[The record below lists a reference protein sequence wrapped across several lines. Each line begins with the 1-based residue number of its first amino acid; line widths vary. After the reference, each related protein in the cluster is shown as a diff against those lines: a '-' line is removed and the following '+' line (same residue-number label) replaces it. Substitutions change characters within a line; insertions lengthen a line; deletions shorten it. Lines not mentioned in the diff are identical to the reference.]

1 MRRVEKPDQA
11 ARAPTAT
18 PGRGEAASRTRP
30 LVLGKHLYAGGEK
43 LWVRG
48 VTYGP
53 FRADDAGDAYP
64 PAHILEQDFRRIRA
78 SGMNAVRTYAVPPR
92 RVLDAALR
100 HGLWVMVGLPWE
112 QHITFLDD
120 GARACAIE
128 ERVCA
133 GVRACAGHPAVLCYA
148 IGNEIPASIVRWH
161 GAAAVERFLRRLY
174 RGVKAEDP
182 AGLVTYVNYPT
193 TEYLRLPFLDL
204 VCFNIY
210 LEEPRP
216 FAAYLA
222 RLQNLAGDRPLL
234 VAELGLD
241 SRRHGELGQARAV
254 DWQIRTS
261 FAAGC
266 AGAFVFAWTDEWYR
280 GGEEVDDWA
289 FGLTLRDRGGKPAL
303 AAARAAFAEV
313 PFPEATT
320 WPRVTVVV
328 CSYNGAA
335 TIRETLEGLMRLD
348 YPDYEVV
355 VVDDGSTDGT
365 AAIAAEYAVRLI
377 RTENRGLSAAR
388 NTGLAAAT
396 GEIVA
401 YIDDDAYPD
410 PHWLRYLVRT
420 LLDGGHAGAGGP
432 NLPPPRAG
440 MIAECVAHAPG
451 APSHVL
457 LTDTIAEHIPG
468 CNMAFLRERLE
479 AVGGFD
485 PRFRVAGDDVD
496 LCWRLQDRGW
506 TLGYSAAAVVWHHR
520 RRTVRAYWRQQRG
533 YGAAEALLARKW
545 PQKYNAAG
553 DIAWAGRV
561 YGRGAHGGWPARR
574 GRVYHG
580 VWGLAPFQS
589 LYDAGP
595 RRPAFAAALI
605 ARVAGAWTAARA
617 AASADARRGL
627 RGRVEA
633 LCRSVVTA
641 WLHVVQPAARLYGR
655 LSEEAKASGRRAW
668 RAFVWPRALRFG
680 HWSERWRPPEAW
692 LSALEAEL
700 RRLDLPVLR
709 GGAFDDWD
717 LELRW
722 GRQGA
727 VRLRM
732 AIEEHGRD
740 KQMLR
745 FRAWPVRPARRT
757 AGLLLLAGLA
767 LAAGVS
773 GAWPAAAVLGGAA
786 LLSWGRG
793 TWQRG
798 VVLGGVRLALG
809 GLRRGH
815 EGEPLPRR
823 LGVARRAVAG
833 AP

>member
-1 MRRVEKPDQA
+1 MRRVARPQLEARTPPEEPVRAGAPA
-11 ARAPTAT
+11 ARP
-18 PGRGEAASRTRP
+18 RVR
-30 LVLGKHLYAGGEK
+30 GKHVFVGEEK
-43 LWVRG
+43 LWIRG

-53 FRADDAGDAYP
+53 FRPDDAGDAYP
-64 PAHILEQDFRRIRA
+64 PTHILEQDFRRIRA

-112 QHITFLDD
+112 QHVAFLDD
-120 GARACAIE
+120 GYRACSIE
-128 ERVCA
+128 ERVRA

-161 GAAAVERFLRRLY
+161 GAAAVERFLRRLCG
-174 RGVKAEDP
+174 GVKAEDP
-182 AGLVTYVNYPT
+182 AALATYVNYPT

-204 VCFNIY
+204 VCFNVY
-210 LEEPRP
+210 LEEPKSL
-216 FAAYLA
+216 AAYLG

-266 AGAFVFAWTDEWYR
+266 AGVFVFAWTDEWHR
-280 GGEEVDDWA
+280 GGEEVEDWA

-303 AAARAAFAEV
+303 TAARAAFAEV

-396 GEIVA
+396 GEVVA

-420 LLDGGHAGAGGP
+420 LLDGGYAGAGGP
-432 NLPPPRAG
+432 NLSPPRAG

-457 LTDTIAEHIPG
+457 LTDTVAEHIPG

-496 LCWRLQDRGW
+496 LCWRLQERGW

-545 PQKYNAAG
+545 PQKYNATG

-561 YGRGAHGGWPARR
+561 YGRGADGGGPGRR
-574 GRVYHG
+574 WRVYHG

-595 RRPAFAAALI
+595 RGAAFAAALI
-605 ARVAGAWTAARA
+605 AGVAGACAAVR

-627 RGRVEA
+627 RGRVEGW
-633 LCRSVVTA
+633 CRSVVTA

-655 LSEEAKASGRRAW
+655 LSEEVTAARRCAW
-668 RAFVWPRALRFG
+668 RAFVWPRPLRFA
-680 HWSERWRPPEAW
+680 HWSEGWRPPEAW
-692 LSALEAEL
+692 LGALEAEL
-700 RRLDLPVLR
+700 CDLDLPVLR

-717 LELRW
+717 LEVRW
-722 GRQGA
+722 GRQAA

-732 AIEEHGRD
+732 AVEEHGRG
-740 KQMLR
+740 KQMVR
-745 FRAWPVRPARRT
+745 FRAWPVRPPRLA
-757 AGLLLLAGLA
+757 AALLLLGGLA
-767 LAAGVS
+767 VAAGV
-773 GAWPAAAVLGGAA
+773 GGTWPAAAALGGAA
-786 LLSWGRG
+786 LLLWGRA

-809 GLRRGH
+809 GLRRRH
-815 EGEPLPRR
+815 EGEPAPRR
-823 LGVARRAVAG
+823 LEVARRAVAS